1 LTELLNLK
9 GSNLPD
15 HIDLTVTFVKKEEN
29 KILENIPEI
38 RINFAKI
45 DEVIEIK
52 ALFDESDE
60 YGDLLY

>member
-29 KILENIPEI
+29 KILENVPEV

-45 DEVIEIK
+45 DEVLEIK
-52 ALFDESDE
+52 PLLDESDE